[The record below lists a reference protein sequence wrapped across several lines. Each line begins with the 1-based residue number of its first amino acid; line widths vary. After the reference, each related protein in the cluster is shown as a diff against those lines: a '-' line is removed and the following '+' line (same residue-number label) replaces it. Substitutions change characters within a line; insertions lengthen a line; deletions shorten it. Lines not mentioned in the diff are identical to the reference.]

1 MPDYRTVGHPKAAEL
16 LRVLESEDADVPEI
30 EQ

>member
-1 MPDYRTVGHPKAAEL
+1 MPDYRAVGHPKAAEL
-16 LRVLESEDADVPEI
+16 LRVLDSGEALVPEI